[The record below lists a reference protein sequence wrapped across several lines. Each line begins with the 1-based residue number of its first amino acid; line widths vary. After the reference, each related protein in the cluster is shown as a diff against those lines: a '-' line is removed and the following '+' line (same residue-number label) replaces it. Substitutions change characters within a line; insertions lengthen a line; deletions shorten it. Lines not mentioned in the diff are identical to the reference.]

1 MKPNEQEFLD
11 FARRTLKVRE
21 ASLDL
26 GYGDV
31 PEWDSVMQ
39 LLFVMKFQAEYGVD
53 VSIQLVP
60 ELKTLR
66 DFYGLLTR

>member
-1 MKPNEQEFLD
+1 MKPDETSFLA
-11 FARRTLKVRE
+11 FAAKTLKVS
-21 ASLDL
+21 APTLDL

-31 PEWDSVMQ
+31 PEWDSVMH

-53 VSIQLVP
+53 VPIKKVP